1 MKQSGLI
8 LRTLLQKIF
17 HNRSIK
23 FIDDDGKF
31 PPVFLVDALS
41 EVRDDLEHHDYTAN
55 RHTAAAAAAAAC
67 QMEATHSNNMVPLRP
82 PNQGG
87 VSGAINRQGQAVL
100 PSLPSNNTSGTS
112 GGMQQATTPPLY
124 HVPPASLPPT
134 MTTDSPVALPQPRQE
149 AMLFSS
155 TGDETNVVAT
165 SNPRPHSY
173 ESTKLEA
180 VKSTPSELNNHPHHD
195 DDMLQTQM
203 KRHSS
208 LGTSLSSNSIFNHHR
223 KLPAIDHN
231 VPPAGVSISG
241 VTSLSELESSRS
253 IGKRRRRWSSPGGI
267 CEGSVASLLPYDL
280 TSHQRGT
287 TNSGIPQGASAH
299 FDQTP
304 PQLSQAHHPIAGHS
318 TQRVMPMSPEYPLR
332 ASPEDVALQ
341 SRMLAAQHH
350 QSSMMSNQYGF
361 LPSQPNTTSHFNTP
375 AQNATENISSRC
387 RMESTTPPVDRMLNR
402 NHNHHPNSNGR
413 FVPVPID
420 PEQDIIRRAI
430 TESQAAHIAH
440 TRQQVADDIQF
451 RRALEAAAQQ
461 SSAEQDTEEQEVIL
475 MARRCSI
482 LDEEQR
488 RFVEIQQYEAEVQ
501 RAIDESHHV
510 QEEEERRKESESE
523 LIQEAMARSEIE
535 ASKIP
540 EDTEEEKELLR
551 QAISTSMA
559 NTDVVDEKDL
569 LEEAVRKSL
578 SEKVNE
584 NDLIAEAT
592 RVSLTESNSSNDDV
606 EEEDIL
612 EEALRLS
619 LEEKERAE
627 SEENE
632 LIRRAL
638 EASMM
643 VS

>member
-1 MKQSGLI
+1 M
-8 LRTLLQKIF
+8 QKIF
-17 HNRSIK
+17 HNCSIK
-23 FIDDDGKF
+23 FIDDNGKF

-41 EVRDDLEHHDYTAN
+41 EVRDDLEHHDYTTN
-55 RHTAAAAAAAAC
+55 HRTAAAAVATIC
-67 QMEATHSNNMVPLRP
+67 QMEEASHSNNMVTLRP
-82 PNQGG
+82 SNQGG

-100 PSLPSNNTSGTS
+100 PSLQPNNSS
-112 GGMQQATTPPLY
+112 GGIQQATTSPLY
-124 HVPPASLPPT
+124 SVPPASLPPT
-134 MTTDSPVALPQPRQE
+134 MQE

-155 TGDETNVVAT
+155 TRDETNAVAT
-165 SNPRPHSY
+165 SMPPHSFD
-173 ESTKLEA
+173 STKLEA
-180 VKSTPSELNNHPHHD
+180 VKSTPSELNNHPHLD

-203 KRHSS
+203 KRDSS
-208 LGTSLSSNSIFNHHR
+208 LGTSLSSNSIFNHHL
-223 KLPAIDHN
+223 KLPAIDNN
-231 VPPAGVSISG
+231 VPPAGVLSG
-241 VTSLSELESSRS
+241 TSLSGLESGRS
-253 IGKRRRRWSSPGGI
+253 IGKRRRGWSSPGGI
-267 CEGSVASLLPYDL
+267 CEGSAASLLPYDL
-280 TSHQRGT
+280 TSHQREVV
-287 TNSGIPQGASAH
+287 NPGIRPGASAP
-299 FDQTP
+299 FDQP
-304 PQLSQAHHPIAGHS
+304 PQLSQAHHPIVGRS
-318 TQRVMPMSPEYPLR
+318 TQRVMPTPQEYPLR
-332 ASPEDVALQ
+332 ASPEDAALQ
-341 SRMLAAQHH
+341 SRMLAAQYH
-350 QSSMMSNQYGF
+350 QSSMTSNQYGF
-361 LPSQPNTTSHFNTP
+361 LPPQSNAVSQFNNR
-375 AQNATENISSRC
+375 ASSVTENISSRC
-387 RMESTTPPVDRMLNR
+387 RMESTTPPVDRMLNH
-402 NHNHHPNSNGR
+402 HNHLPNSNER

-451 RRALEAAAQQ
+451 RRAVEAATQQ
-461 SSAEQDTEEQEVIL
+461 SQQQQQERPSISAEQDAEEQELIL
-475 MARRCSI
+475 MARRRSI

-488 RFVEIQQYEAEVQ
+488 RLVERQQYEAEVQ

-584 NDLIAEAT
+584 NDLIAEAA
-592 RVSLTESNSSNDDV
+592 RVSLTDSNSSNDDP
-606 EEEDIL
+606 EEEEIL

-619 LEEKERAE
+619 LEEKERSE

-638 EASMM
+638 EASLLFNR
-643 VS
+643 

>member
-1 MKQSGLI
+1 
-8 LRTLLQKIF
+8 
-17 HNRSIK
+17 
-23 FIDDDGKF
+23 
-31 PPVFLVDALS
+31 
-41 EVRDDLEHHDYTAN
+41 
-55 RHTAAAAAAAAC
+55 
-67 QMEATHSNNMVPLRP
+67 MEASHSNNIVPLRP
-82 PNQGG
+82 PNPGG
-87 VSGAINRQGQAVL
+87 VSGAIIRLGQAVL

-112 GGMQQATTPPLY
+112 GGMQQATTPPFY
-124 HVPPASLPPT
+124 PDPPASQPPT
-134 MTTDSPVALPQPRQE
+134 MTTDSPVAISQPRQE
-149 AMLFSS
+149 AMPFSS

-165 SNPRPHSY
+165 SNPRPHSC
-173 ESTKLEA
+173 ESKKLEA

-241 VTSLSELESSRS
+241 VTSLSELVSSRS
-253 IGKRRRRWSSPGGI
+253 IGKRRRRWSTPGGI

-280 TSHQRGT
+280 TSHQRGII
-287 TNSGIPQGASAH
+287 NPEILSGASAS
-299 FDQTP
+299 FDQST

-332 ASPEDVALQ
+332 ASSEDAALQ

-361 LPSQPNTTSHFNTP
+361 LPPQPNTASHFNNP
-375 AQNATENISSRC
+375 AESATENISSRC
-387 RMESTTPPVDRMLNR
+387 RMESTTPPVDRMLNHHR
-402 NHNHHPNSNGR
+402 NHHPNSNGR

-461 SSAEQDTEEQEVIL
+461 SQQQQRPSISAEQDTEEQEVIL
-475 MARRCSI
+475 MARRRSI

-488 RFVEIQQYEAEVQ
+488 RLVEIQQYEAEVQ

-592 RVSLTESNSSNDDV
+592 RVSLTDSNSSNDDP
-606 EEEDIL
+606 EEEEIL

-643 VS
+643 IS

>member
-1 MKQSGLI
+1 M
-8 LRTLLQKIF
+8 QKIF

-23 FIDDDGKF
+23 FIDDNGKF

-41 EVRDDLEHHDYTAN
+41 EVRDDLEHHDYTTN
-55 RHTAAAAAAAAC
+55 HRTAAAAAAAC
-67 QMEATHSNNMVPLRP
+67 QMEASHSNNMVPLRP
-82 PNQGG
+82 PNPRG

-100 PSLPSNNTSGTS
+100 PSLPPNNSSGTS
-112 GGMQQATTPPLY
+112 GGMQQATTPPFY
-124 HVPPASLPPT
+124 PDPPASQPPT
-134 MTTDSPVALPQPRQE
+134 MTTDSPVALPQPMQE

-155 TGDETNVVAT
+155 TRDETNAVAT
-165 SNPRPHSY
+165 TMPPHSY

-180 VKSTPSELNNHPHHD
+180 VKSTPSELNNHSHHD

-241 VTSLSELESSRS
+241 VTSLSELVSSRS

-267 CEGSVASLLPYDL
+267 CEGSAASLLPYDL
-280 TSHQRGT
+280 TSHQRGVI
-287 TNSGIPQGASAH
+287 NPEILQGASAH

-332 ASPEDVALQ
+332 ASPEDAALQ

-361 LPSQPNTTSHFNTP
+361 LPPQSNTASHFNNP
-375 AQNATENISSRC
+375 AEGATENISSRC
-387 RMESTTPPVDRMLNR
+387 RMESTTPPVDRMLNHQ
-402 NHNHHPNSNGR
+402 HNHHPNSNGR

-461 SSAEQDTEEQEVIL
+461 SQQLQRPSISAEQDTEEQEVIL
-475 MARRCSI
+475 MARRRSI

-488 RFVEIQQYEAEVQ
+488 RLVEMRQYEAEVQ
-501 RAIDESHHV
+501 RAIDESHHA

-592 RVSLTESNSSNDDV
+592 RVSLTESNSSNDDP
-606 EEEDIL
+606 EEEEEIL